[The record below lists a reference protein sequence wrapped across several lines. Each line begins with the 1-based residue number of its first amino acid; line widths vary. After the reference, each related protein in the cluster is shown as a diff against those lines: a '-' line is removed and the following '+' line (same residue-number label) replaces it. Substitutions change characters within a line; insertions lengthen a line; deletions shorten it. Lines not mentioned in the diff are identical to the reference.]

1 MNLLIHG
8 LLLTI
13 SSSLYAA
20 LSKIIIVVYYNYFSL
35 QTANSE
41 FMHEIFEPNEGGTI
55 AVRSS
60 IISMSLIQNVIKTEP
75 SLESVGQILCALPG
89 KPMFKP
95 PQRSMIIE
103 MRLSMLRKP

>member
-1 MNLLIHG
+1 MRRLCEQRIFMEEHMEEYKKVTELRRKTSTNL
-8 LLLTI
+8 
-13 SSSLYAA
+13 
-20 LSKIIIVVYYNYFSL
+20 
-35 QTANSE
+35 
-41 FMHEIFEPNEGGTI
+41 
-55 AVRSS
+55 
-60 IISMSLIQNVIKTEP
+60 EP